1 MSEESL
7 YSETYPI
14 ELDIL
19 DQDSP
24 EFMQVKSFSDKFNRN
39 DSITFDRKFFDW
51 QYDKSSRLFQMRDN
65 GFYFSKKCPGQI
77 IGYCSASNA
86 SYLWDGKEVPGR
98 FFHEW
103 YSDPDQ
109 SGSAVALLARQ
120 LESSPI
126 LQAMGASAE
135 NLNILL
141 RMRPSLWFPLRR
153 LCAVLDPKR
162 TSYLVDNN
170 NKNSDHLLSALLF
183 KMPRFF
189 HPPAIKEIQ
198 QFDDSYQETWEQ
210 ISKNFVAT
218 VNKSSEYMNWR
229 YVHHPIFVYFRHVY
243 TNSKKERAYIVWR
256 SEYVAEKKV
265 TVARIC
271 EIVGLPEILSEAV
284 LSFIQELLSRDVVFV
299 DFFCTNDAINSSLT
313 AIGFYEVIPLEEL
326 DIPRLF
332 SPLQTDLRKTLHSTI
347 SFSADYSFKNSHN
360 VSDFYFTKGDVNQ
373 DMPNK

>member
-1 MSEESL
+1 MSEENL

-14 ELDIL
+14 ELCVL

-24 EFMQVKSFSDKFNRN
+24 EFIQVKSFSDQFNRK

-51 QYDKSSRLFQMRDN
+51 QYDQSSRLFQTRDN
-65 GFYFSKKCPGQI
+65 GFYFCKKRPGQI

-86 SYLWDGKEVPGR
+86 SYLWNGKEVPGR

-103 YSDPDQ
+103 YSDPSQ
-109 SGSAVALLARQ
+109 SGSTAALLARQ

-126 LQAMGASAE
+126 LQVMGASAE

-153 LCAVLDPKR
+153 LCAVLDKKR
-162 TSYLVDNN
+162 TSYLIDNE
-170 NKNSDHLLSALLF
+170 NKHSGHLLNALLF
-183 KMPRFF
+183 KMPKPF
-189 HPPAIKEIQ
+189 HQPAIKEFQ
-198 QFDDSYQETWEQ
+198 RFDDSYQETWEQ
-210 ISKNFVAT
+210 TSRNFVAT

-229 YVHHPIFVYFRHVY
+229 YVDHPIFSYFRHVY
-243 TNSKKERAYIVWR
+243 TNSKRERVYIVWR
-256 SEYVAEKKV
+256 SEYVTEKKV

-271 EIVGLPEILSEAV
+271 EIIGSSEDLSEAI
-284 LSFIQELLSRDVVFV
+284 LSFIYELFSRDIVFT
-299 DFFCTNDAINSSLT
+299 DFFCTNDAINNALT

-332 SPLQTDLRKTLHSTI
+332 SPLQADFRKTLHSVI
-347 SFSADYSFKNSHN
+347 SFSSDYCSGNAQN
-360 VSDFYFTKGDVNQ
+360 VSSFYFTKGDTNQ
-373 DMPNK
+373 DMPNR